1 MSMNHTNTPSSID
14 KLQDAWQLATVL
26 HSGQTYGTPHKDK
39 RIEYIN
45 HIGSVVFEVSNA
57 FSHENSRNEEL
68 GKLCAVL
75 HDTIEDTEATF
86 ELIRDR
92 FGKEVAEGVLALTK
106 NMELESKEQQM
117 IDSLERIKL
126 QPKEVWAV
134 KLADRICNL
143 HAPPFYW
150 TNEKKK
156 AYIVEARLIHSE
168 LKDGNQYLAERLL
181 ERIERYK
188 GFITP

>member
-1 MSMNHTNTPSSID
+1 MSNSSID
-14 KLQDAWQLATVL
+14 KLQEAWQLATLL
-26 HSGQTYGTPHKDK
+26 HSGQTYGTPDENK

-57 FSHENSRNEEL
+57 FKYENQQNEEL
-68 GKLCAVL
+68 GLLCAML
-75 HDTIEDTEATF
+75 HDTIEDTVATF
-86 ELIRDR
+86 EQIKDL

-106 NMELESKEQQM
+106 NETLETKTQQM
-117 IDSLERIKL
+117 TDSLERIKQ

-143 HAPPFYW
+143 YAPPFYW
-150 TNEKKK
+150 SDKKK
-156 AYIVEARLIHSE
+156 AAYIVEAKLIHAE
-168 LKDGNQYLAERLL
+168 LKDGNQYLADRLL

-188 GFITP
+188 GFITA